1 MNSIFFPRNI
11 NKTYKHKTMDNLQ
24 QLVMSKAEKWLGAEF
39 DEATRQEVK
48 NLIDN
53 DQKELVESFYKDLE
67 FGTGGLRGIM
77 GVGTNRMN
85 NYTVGFATQGLAN
98 YLKINFPGE
107 EIRVAVAH
115 DSRNNSRTFA
125 ERVADIFASNG
136 FKVYLFDELRPTP
149 ELSFAIRELNCQSG
163 VMITASHNP
172 KEYNG
177 YKAYWSDGSQVTSP
191 HDVNII
197 KEVEKI
203 TEVSQVLTGLNAEN
217 ITILDQEFDEKYL
230 AKIKELQL
238 SADSVARYHDMKI
251 IYTPL
256 HGAGVR
262 LTPASLKNF
271 GFTNVISVKEQT
283 VLDGNFPT
291 VASPNP
297 ENRPTLKMA
306 IDLAEKEQAD
316 LAMATDPDSDR
327 IGLALRNSKGE
338 YVLLNGNQT
347 LVLLMCYQLTR
358 WAETGRIKN
367 GDYVVKTIVSSM
379 MPDAVA
385 EAYGVKCYNCLTG
398 FKFIAKIIRENE
410 GKAQYIGGGEESFG
424 YLGGDYV
431 RDKDGVS
438 ACSLAAE
445 AAAWCRDTKGVTLY
459 EWLQDLYVKFGFYRE
474 DLVNVV
480 REGKDGAELIQNMM
494 VEFRANPPQSLL
506 GSKVVE
512 VYDYKT
518 LELKNTVTGEV
529 CPIPGIEDK
538 SNVLQWITEDG
549 TKVSVR
555 PSGTEPK
562 IKFYFGVKAEL
573 PSVEE
578 FEKVEAEL
586 DAKIEAL
593 KVELKLI

>member
-1 MNSIFFPRNI
+1 MN
-11 NKTYKHKTMDNLQ
+11 TLDA
-24 QLVMSKAEKWLGAEF
+24 LVQSKAQAWLDGDY
-39 DEATRQEVK
+39 DEATKAQVR
-48 NLIDN
+48 NLMEN
-53 DQKELVESFYKDLE
+53 DQNELVESFYKDLE

-107 EIRVAVAH
+107 EIRVAIAH

-125 ERVADIFASNG
+125 ERVADIFAANG
-136 FKVYLFDELRPTP
+136 FKVFLFDSLRPTP

-163 VMITASHNP
+163 VMVTASHNP

-177 YKAYWSDGSQVTSP
+177 YKAYWADGSQVTSP

-203 TEVSQVLTGLNAEN
+203 TEVSQVLTGGNHEN
-217 ITILDQEFDEKYL
+217 ITILGEEFDKKYL
-230 AKIKELQL
+230 AAIKAL
-238 SADSVARYHDMKI
+238 SLSPECVANNADMKI
-251 IYTPL
+251 VYTPL
-256 HGAGVR
+256 HGAGVN
-262 LTPASLKNF
+262 LVPASLANF
-271 GFTNVISVKEQT
+271 GFKNVITVKEQC

-297 ENRPTLKMA
+297 EERKTMQMA
-306 IDLAEKEQAD
+306 IDLAQAEAAD
-316 LAMATDPDSDR
+316 LVLATDPDSDR
-327 IGLALRNSKGE
+327 LGVALRTGKGD

-347 LVLLMCYQLTR
+347 LVLIMCYQLTR
-358 WAETGRIKN
+358 WAELGLIKE
-367 GDYVVKTIVSSM
+367 GDYVVKTIVTSM

-385 EAYGVKCYNCLTG
+385 AHYGVKCYNCLTG
-398 FKFIAKIIRENE
+398 FKYIAKIIREQE
-410 GKAQYIGGGEESFG
+410 GKHTSIGGGEESFG
-424 YLGGDYV
+424 YLPGSYV

-445 AAAWCRDTKGVTLY
+445 AAAWCRETKGMTLY

-474 DLVNVV
+474 GLVNVV
-480 REGKDGAELIQNMM
+480 RKGKDGAEQIQNMM
-494 VEFRANPPQSLL
+494 IEFRANPPKTIL
-506 GSKVVE
+506 GSPVVQ

-518 LELKNTVTGEV
+518 LEVLDTTTGV
-529 CPIPGIEDK
+529 KSPIEGIEDK
-538 SNVLQWITEDG
+538 SNVLQWITADG

-562 IKFYFGVKAEL
+562 IKFYFGVKATL
-573 PSVEE
+573 PSVDKFDEVQVALD
-578 FEKVEAEL
+578 EKMEAIKAEL
-586 DAKIEAL
+586 NL
-593 KVELKLI
+593 